1 MNVKETPELKRIF
14 RRIISKV
21 DPLESEKIV
30 ENLVEIPRGVPKWS
44 TEVAFRRGRD
54 TETRD
59 LGGKSRIDAYERLNE
74 GQRSLIKLKK
84 SNQPSPKVCSRIGKT
99 KEKGG
104 LKGGIFK
111 TPSKRRPK
119 LKPQK
124 FNLKHFWGQKGEEDG
139 EISES

>member
-1 MNVKETPELKRIF
+1 MVLFLF
-14 RRIISKV
+14 RRMNSKV
-21 DPLESEKIV
+21 GPLEREKSV
-30 ENLVEIPRGVPKWS
+30 EKLRGVPALS
-44 TEVAFRRGRD
+44 ADVSFRRGRD

-59 LGGKSRIDAYERLNE
+59 LGVKSRIDAYERLNE

-84 SNQPSPKVCSRIGKT
+84 SNQPSPKVCSRLGKT

-104 LKGGIFK
+104 MKGGIFK